1 MDSPPVETGAF
12 GMAKEGER
20 VARDETFGI
29 AADERRDEDEETCE
43 SE

>member
-1 MDSPPVETGAF
+1 
-12 GMAKEGER
+12 MAKEGER

-29 AADERRDEDEETCE
+29 AADERRDDDDEICE